1 MIKKK
6 VNYVLGRLTKKVIYF
21 RVCLIQRNVNENE
34 NENGV
39 DSQDPHMSEF

>member
-21 RVCLIQRNVNENE
+21 RVCLIQRNVN
-34 NENGV
+34 GV